1 MVQVQPITVL
11 SIAGSDS
18 GGGAGIQ
25 ADLRTFAAF
34 GVHGT
39 TALTAVT
46 AQNTVGVSDVAIMA
60 TSLVVSQVRAVI
72 EDFEVA
78 AVKTGMLG
86 DADVVEAVADLAR
99 QGHLPRLVVDPV
111 LVSSTQHS
119 LMRDGG
125 VRAYREALFP
135 LATIVTPNLREAAVL
150 CGVDVRDISSVEDMH
165 ELGVELL
172 ALGPRFVLVKGGHFA
187 AQGVPSPVPDVLMSA
202 ESVVI
207 FESARV
213 DTTNDHGT
221 GCSLSAALCAG
232 VGLGRSVPDATR
244 DAKSFVL
251 SALEGG
257 AQWHLG
263 HGRGPLDHLGWNQ

>member
-1 MVQVQPITVL
+1 MQPLTDL

-34 GVHGT
+34 AVHGT

-46 AQNTVGVSDVAIMA
+46 AQNTVGVTDVAVLPV
-60 TSLVVSQVRAVI
+60 SLVISQVRAVTD
-72 EDFEVA
+72 DFVVA

-86 DADVVEAVADLAR
+86 DAAVVEAVAELAR
-99 QGHLPRLVVDPV
+99 DGFLPRLVVDPV
-111 LVSSTQHS
+111 LVSSTHQS
-119 LMRDGG
+119 LMADGG

-135 LATIVTPNLREAAVL
+135 LAHVITPNLREAAVL
-150 CGVDVRDISSVEDMH
+150 CGADVRDISSVEDMR
-165 ELGVELL
+165 ELGAHLL

-187 AQGVPSPVPDVLMSA
+187 AHADDATVPDVLMSA
-202 ESVVI
+202 EGVDV
-207 FESARV
+207 FECARV
-213 DTTNDHGT
+213 ATVNDHGT

-232 VGLGRSVPDATR
+232 LALGASVADAAR
-244 DAKSFVL
+244 DAKSFVHT
-251 SALEGG
+251 ALRGA